1 MLVPF
6 VVVVGAAL
14 SQESYKDR
22 LLKRQKEEATKG
34 AMDWQMEQEDRRK
47 QKEADAAVIVHSP
60 PALAYAPPFEVGAV

>member
-6 VVVVGAAL
+6 GAVVGAAL

-47 QKEADAAVIVHSP
+47 QKEADAAVIRHSP
-60 PALAYAPPFEVGAV
+60 PALAYVPL